1 MTALSWDVFSALQVL
16 KNAGIKCICWLLSN
30 NKSLLLCI
38 PLELFMYRVPWYIV
52 MWLGSVERRCPLNH
66 TFKIKVIWEQNH
78 ISGDS
83 FSFLCQWLT
92 TFPFLNAREHGVPLP
107 FIVTFCLTLLP
118 SVQSRS
124 PPNRQAA
131 PQGPRYKGHL
141 WCEPLWQERQS
152 WGGEGWGE
160 TAHWHLKEQRASC
173 KMELSNFSCSSA
185 RFSVSVPLR
194 LELLVFEANTISVL
208 QYLAMKVEAVN

>member
-30 NKSLLLCI
+30 NESLLLCI

-52 MWLGSVERRCPLNH
+52 MWLGSVERRHPLNH

-92 TFPFLNAREHGVPLP
+92 MFPLLNARKRGVPLP

-124 PPNRQAA
+124 PPNTAGSTS
-131 PQGPRYKGHL
+131 GPLGATSTWGVNLFGRKGKAGEERRRRESGEERLRIDISKNEELHAKWSFLTFHVPVQDSLFRFL
-141 WCEPLWQERQS
+141 W
-152 WGGEGWGE
+152 G
-160 TAHWHLKEQRASC
+160 
-173 KMELSNFSCSSA
+173 
-185 RFSVSVPLR
+185 
-194 LELLVFEANTISVL
+194 
-208 QYLAMKVEAVN
+208 